1 MQRLHSAAVQ
11 LAVLII
17 AIAAQQTAS
26 ADQIVSL
33 RNTSSNLFLD
43 VVGAQTNDGQPV
55 VLFDFNG
62 NANQLFDISLVRD
75 PGINP
80 LGGPTDPV
88 GNTIQPRHSFK
99 CLGVAGASMN
109 DLAPIVQTTCV
120 SDITMTSAG
129 RAQLWEVESIGNSCP
144 PPGCFPI
151 GFRIRNLN
159 SGKCVDAR
167 NPNFPTPP
175 PRNAPLQQFTCAR
188 DTNDRWFVNQTF
200 DFSSPGPGPVV
211 H

>member
-1 MQRLHSAAVQ
+1 MQRLHSAAAQ

-26 ADQIVSL
+26 ADPIVSL

-55 VLFDFNG
+55 ILFDFNG
-62 NANQLFDISLVRD
+62 NGNQLFDLRIVRD
-75 PGINP
+75 CCGANA
-80 LGGPTDPV
+80 DPI
-88 GNTIQPRHSFK
+88 GKELRAQHSQK

-109 DLAPIVQTTCV
+109 DFAPIIQSPCNTNFGL
-120 SDITMTSAG
+120 TSEG
-129 RAQLWEVESIGNSCP
+129 RAQIWEVEQIGNPNCP

-151 GFRIRNLN
+151 GVRIRNNN
-159 SGKCVDAR
+159 SGKCIDAR